1 MKNESDIIS
10 PRLLDQT
17 DVDDFVEWSLDEN
30 VSKFFTWGTFLTKK
44 DAKRYTTKYFVTH
57 PWFRTICLN
66 GKPIGYICVSPHV
79 GSDRFKGEIGYV
91 LSSKYWGK
99 GIATKAVKMVAATI
113 FVEWP
118 HLVRLEGMVNIDNI
132 RSQRVLEKA
141 GFTREGV
148 LRKYYIFKRKLSDLV
163 MFSLL
168 STDQLT

>member
-1 MKNESDIIS
+1 MKNESDIITLW
-10 PRLLDQT
+10 LLDQT
-17 DVDDFVEWSLDEN
+17 DVDDFMEWSLDEN
-30 VSKFFTWGTFLTKK
+30 VN
-44 DAKRYTTKYFVTH
+44 AKRYITKFIVTH
-57 PWFRTICLN
+57 PWFRAICLN
-66 GKPIGYICVSPHV
+66 GKPIGYISVSP
-79 GSDRFKGEIGYV
+79 D
-91 LSSKYWGK
+91 YWGK

-132 RSQRVLEKA
+132 RSQRVLEKV

-168 STDQLT
+168 STNQLI